1 MKITWKQ
8 YRKACEQSNVEPVRA
23 DYKAGEIPSCV
34 LACFEAEPLTM
45 AANA

>member
-1 MKITWKQ
+1 MTITWKQ

-23 DYKAGEIPSCV
+23 DFKEQQPAFIFRQIAAEQPKA
-34 LACFEAEPLTM
+34 M